1 VENGFKWSQPTY
13 NGLVIQK
20 FEKCGVYYFSD
31 ISDEESASYIG
42 IIAVKQKSETHI
54 LDYDLESRSFG
65 TELLTME
72 TGDTIFWRWPA
83 PVEITINLTEY
94 NFLGNKKFNNERCK
108 VGSDCEAL
116 DSGLSKVGVRS
127 FNIKNAGIYYFEINN
142 ASERRVLTV
151 VATSAQND
159 HKIAIT
165 DAGAKPKILEI
176 YPEDRVWFVW
186 DDTRKSKNIR
196 QVDHQNEIVP
206 NGFLSGSLMESPG
219 TFLESFNDLG
229 VYHYRTDN
237 LNEVMGAIVVVP
249 EPSVNKRKKNCLK
262 PR

>member
-1 VENGFKWSQPTY
+1 MQPVENGFKWSEPSY

-31 ISDEESASYIG
+31 ISGEESASYIG
-42 IIAVKQKSETHI
+42 IVAVKQKCETHI
-54 LDYDLESRSFG
+54 LDYDMETKSFG
-65 TELLTME
+65 VDLLTME
-72 TGDTIFWRWPA
+72 TGDTIFWRWAP
-83 PVEITINLTEY
+83 PVEITVCLKDY
-94 NFLGNKKFNNERCK
+94 NFLSDKKINSVRSKDPEENK
-108 VGSDCEAL
+108 AL
-116 DSGLSKVGVRS
+116 DLALSKIGVRS
-127 FNIKNAGIYYFEINN
+127 FKIKNAGIYYFEINTTK
-142 ASERRVLTV
+142 ERCVLTV

-196 QVDHQNEIVP
+196 QVDHQNEVVP

-237 LNEVMGAIVVVP
+237 INEILGAIVVVP
-249 EPSVNKRKKNCLK
+249 EPSVNF
-262 PR
+262 